1 MRACPEPRRRVLIT
15 GGRGQLGRALQAAVS
30 THELLAPGHAELDV
44 TDARRVR
51 EAFDGFQPELVIHAG
66 AWTDTGGCEADPE
79 RALLVN
85 SGGTRIVA
93 EACAAVGAAILYV
106 STNEVFDGESS
117 EPYREEDAPNPINV
131 YGRSKLEGE
140 RHVQAL
146 LERHYIVRTS
156 WLYGPGRASFPE
168 KIVQAARGQGRLRLV
183 TDEVASP
190 TWTVDLAA
198 AIARL
203 VQEPAWGVYHV
214 TNEGYCSRIE
224 WALEVLRLAGLAG
237 TPMEPTTQSEFG
249 AAYRKPVFSALAN
262 VNAARLGIRPRH
274 WREALE
280 EHLRRSPAGPATADA
295 QVNR

>member
-1 MRACPEPRRRVLIT
+1 MRLLIT
-15 GGRGQLGRALQAAVS
+15 GGRGQLGRALQAALGD
-30 THELLAPGHAELDV
+30 HEVLAPGHAELDV
-44 TDARRVR
+44 TDAEQVR
-51 EAFDGFQPELVIHAG
+51 SAIDGFRPDLLIHAA
-66 AWTDTGGCEADPE
+66 AWTDTAGCEAEPD

-85 SGGTRIVA
+85 GEGTRIVA
-93 EACAAVGAAILYV
+93 AACAAVGAAMLYV
-106 STNEVFDGESS
+106 STNEVFDGEKA

-140 RHVQAL
+140 RHVQSL
-146 LERHYIVRTS
+146 LERHHIVRTS

-168 KIVQAARGQGRLRLV
+168 KIVKAARGQGRLRLV

-203 VQEPAWGVYHV
+203 IGTSDWGVYHV

-237 TPMEPTTQSEFG
+237 APMEPTAQSEFG
-249 AAYRKPVFSALAN
+249 AAYRKPPFSALAN